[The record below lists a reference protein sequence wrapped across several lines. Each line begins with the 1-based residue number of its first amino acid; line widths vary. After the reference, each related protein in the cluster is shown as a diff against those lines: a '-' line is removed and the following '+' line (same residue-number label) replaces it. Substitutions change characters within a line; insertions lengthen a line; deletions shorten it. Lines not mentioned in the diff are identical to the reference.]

1 MSTAVHQP
9 TFARL
14 VRSEL
19 RKLTSLRSTWI
30 ISGLA
35 IAFYLLISF
44 FVAQAV
50 ESMIEYMSS
59 TELAVFTSSY
69 MVTSIF
75 QIALLFGIAFGTMT
89 MTAEYSHNTIQI
101 SLLSSRS
108 RMAFYA
114 AKILVLAGFWAI
126 VSAIALLLSTLLIE
140 LMIGRYDMSLPMDDV
155 GFWLSLLSAVVV
167 LVVGAIMAAG
177 LGAVLRSTVGAVTT
191 MFGIVLILPI
201 LQIIPLDFIKDL
213 TPYFPINVMMSA
225 VAPRESG
232 ILAGVVSQGDS
243 LSPNTSILVLVIY
256 AAVFVGLG
264 AYSLRKRDA

>member
-14 VRSEL
+14 IRSEL
-19 RKLTSLRSTWI
+19 RKLTSLRSTWVI
-30 ISGLA
+30 AALT

-50 ESMIEYMSS
+50 DTMIEYMSS
-59 TELAVFTSSY
+59 TELAVFTGSY

-75 QIALLFGIAFGTMT
+75 QIALLFGIAFGTVT

-108 RMAFYA
+108 RMTFYA
-114 AKILVLAGFWAI
+114 AKIIVLAGFWAA
-126 VSAIALLLSTLLIE
+126 VSALALLLSTILIN
-140 LMIGRYDMSLPMDDV
+140 LMIGRYDLSLPMDDV
-155 GFWLSLLSAVVV
+155 GFWLSLLSTVAV
-167 LVVGAIMAAG
+167 LVASAVMAAG
-177 LGAVLRSTVGAVTT
+177 LGAVLRSTVGATTT

-201 LQIIPLDFIKDL
+201 LQIIPLDFIENL

-225 VAPRESG
+225 VAPRENG
-232 ILAGVVSQGDS
+232 ILAGIVSSGDS
-243 LSPNTSILVLVIY
+243 LSPDTALIVLLIY
-256 AAVFVGLG
+256 ATIFVGLG
-264 AYSLRKRDA
+264 AFSLRKRDA